1 MHRTASVRQRT
12 DLAESL
18 CTARRSHQSESTR
31 LLALPARV
39 VERDFAYLQYNSTR
53 ASENFRLPPD
63 SAVAEG

>member
-1 MHRTASVRQRT
+1 
-12 DLAESL
+12 
-18 CTARRSHQSESTR
+18 

-39 VERDFAYLQYNSTR
+39 VERDFAYLQYKSAR